1 MTSQRTAAW
10 YGLIVLFAV
19 NVLNFFDRLVI
30 GAVAEPI
37 RREFLLDDASLG
49 ILSTA
54 FTLVYAVVGLPF
66 GRLADRF
73 PRRSILSL
81 GVIAWSLLTAGCGL
95 AQSFWQM
102 FAARLGV
109 GMAESSCAPA
119 ATSLIGDLFPSEKRA
134 RAMSVFM
141 LGLPIGI
148 ALSFAVGGSVAKNFG
163 WRAAFLVPVVPGI
176 VLGLAALLIKE
187 PSRGGGAA
195 GPEQDA
201 RKGKDA
207 IYSVLRSPTMR
218 WLMLSGAIHNF
229 SLYAFSFFLTPF
241 LIRYHGIDIQQ
252 AGLVAM
258 VINGLM
264 SIPGLLFGGFAGDRS
279 KGWRSDGALLV
290 LATAIF
296 ASAPGFYLAF
306 GASPSDLATFIGF
319 AGLGC
324 ALMYFYYAIVYST
337 IADITRPAERGTAM
351 AVYFMVMYVLGGA
364 LGPYVVGALSDHLTR
379 RAATASG
386 VVDLS
391 VPGVLEPFRASG
403 LHSAMYIVP
412 VLSLAL
418 GLVLWL
424 ASRTLRAERPEVR
437 ES

>member
-1 MTSQRTAAW
+1 MTPKRTAAW
-10 YGLIVLFAV
+10 YGLGVLFAV

-49 ILSTA
+49 VLSTA

-66 GRLADRF
+66 GRLADRLS
-73 PRRSILSL
+73 RRSILSI

-109 GMAESSCAPA
+109 GIAESSCAPA

-134 RAMSVFM
+134 RAMSIFM

-148 ALSFAVGGSVAKNFG
+148 ALSFAVGGSVAKHFG
-163 WRAAFLVPVVPGI
+163 WRAAFLVPLVPGI
-176 VLGLAALLIKE
+176 LVGLAALLIKE
-187 PSRGGGAA
+187 PLRGAVGA
-195 GPEQDA
+195 EKDA
-201 RKGKDA
+201 RAGKDA
-207 IYSVLRSPTMR
+207 FFSVLRSPTMR

-241 LIRYHGIDIQQ
+241 LIRYHGLDIGQ

-258 VINGLM
+258 LINGLM

-279 KGWRSDGALLV
+279 KSWRTDGALLV
-290 LATAIF
+290 LTAAIF
-296 ASAPGFYLAF
+296 ASAPGFYLAL
-306 GASPSDLATFIGF
+306 GASPSDLVTFIGF

-364 LGPYVVGALSDHLTR
+364 LGPYVVGAVSDYFTR
-379 RAATASG
+379 RAAGASG

-403 LHSAMYIVP
+403 LQSAMYIVP
-412 VLSLAL
+412 ILSLAL

-424 ASRTLRAERPEVR
+424 ASRTLRAERSEVS